1 MKIPVFVSRPTTLNE
16 AQTSSYEIIL
26 EELDRLGLEA
36 RRLGDSDYPSE
47 FPLREVYVLAKHC
60 SGGVILGF
68 EQVFLASGISKRG
81 TGQDSEK
88 SLTSLSFP
96 SPWNQLEAGIL
107 FSLGVPLLV
116 FKEETISGG
125 VFDLGVSDVFIHR
138 MPYAKMPPAE
148 RAAVAAVFLKWQARV
163 SLLYY
168 Q

>member
-68 EQVFLASGISKRG
+68 EQIFLASGISERG
-81 TGQDSEK
+81 TGESENHYLTLVSISLEPVGSWDS
-88 SLTSLSFP
+88 
-96 SPWNQLEAGIL
+96 I
-107 FSLGVPLLV
+107 FS
-116 FKEETISGG
+116 
-125 VFDLGVSDVFIHR
+125 R
-138 MPYAKMPPAE
+138 
-148 RAAVAAVFLKWQARV
+148 RAAPGFQRNRNFRRGV
-163 SLLYY
+163 
-168 Q
+168 